1 MQYQQIMRATIAIA
15 WAGFCFHAY
24 TSEYY
29 EYDDTDMV
37 SSSSMTLDDQL
48 NLRRQLSG
56 NVIEPP
62 LLYEK
67 FKKVDS
73 VSKSVTKPNTSTDV
87 QDQETT
93 LTDAEEEEVAGSNM
107 ALIERDH
114 EPTVKTTLTV
124 YLADNNKA
132 AYSLFQVDILPKY
145 GSGRIN
151 YDVQTNVCDNTCESK
166 PIIPN
171 GPCLALRRPSSHCHL
186 KHLQCMYPT
195 CNYMIVNDEKCKV
208 TDESYSLRQYYSSSL
223 DDRVYLPLGPRH
235 DSWMAYKRL
244 QKRTP
249 NFTLQP
255 SSERMYSFNAIFSQQ
270 THSSRTA
277 LANTIQ
283 THNDELIITAA
294 AAIIASLLLPLLL
307 PRAP

>member
-24 TSEYY
+24 TSEYH

-37 SSSSMTLDDQL
+37 SSSSMTLDNQL

-107 ALIERDH
+107 ALIERGH
-114 EPTVKTTLTV
+114 VPTVKTTLTV
-124 YLADNNKA
+124 YLAVNNKA
-132 AYSLFQVDILPKY
+132 AYSLYQVDILPKY

-307 PRAP
+307 PRVP

>member
-24 TSEYY
+24 TSEYH

-37 SSSSMTLDDQL
+37 SSSSMTLDNQL

-114 EPTVKTTLTV
+114 ERTVKTTLTV
-124 YLADNNKA
+124 CI
-132 AYSLFQVDILPKY
+132 SLITTKLPTLFFKLIFFP
-145 GSGRIN
+145 STVQ
-151 YDVQTNVCDNTCESK
+151 DV
-166 PIIPN
+166 
-171 GPCLALRRPSSHCHL
+171 
-186 KHLQCMYPT
+186 
-195 CNYMIVNDEKCKV
+195 
-208 TDESYSLRQYYSSSL
+208 
-223 DDRVYLPLGPRH
+223 
-235 DSWMAYKRL
+235 
-244 QKRTP
+244 
-249 NFTLQP
+249 
-255 SSERMYSFNAIFSQQ
+255 
-270 THSSRTA
+270 
-277 LANTIQ
+277 
-283 THNDELIITAA
+283 
-294 AAIIASLLLPLLL
+294 
-307 PRAP
+307 